1 MKTTLFSAVKDFI
14 NSVGEGNEFTTEQL
28 INDVKPHVNI
38 TRWNQSNGNPYYR
51 VHSYKTMIKKAG
63 LINRVKQGVYV
74 VVKRIPAEVTL
85 TDFQYAAGWS
95 QTHRMDKNGN
105 WYSTDI
111 KKDPFD
117 FAAYLRGEYEAPS
130 PIPVTDRTEEEP
142 VFGNQFT
149 QDASPSVKKSAYHD
163 ALRFIATETAK
174 EEVESDSFDAVG
186 NEMWNEVVEE
196 ITKDMKVGATVY
208 IVDRHDEPD
217 GSKYFSIVK
226 DSIKSIV
233 TEESKNKTEV
243 SYITESGEE
252 INEVDLPAV
261 FTDKKEMLAYVEM
274 IS

>member
-28 INDVKPHVNI
+28 INNVKPHVNI
-38 TRWNQSNGNPYYR
+38 TRWNEWNNNPYYR

-74 VVKRIPAEVTL
+74 VVKRIPVEVTL
-85 TDFQYAAGWS
+85 TDFQYNAGWS
-95 QTHRMDKNGN
+95 QTYRRDKDGN
-105 WYSTDI
+105 FYSTDI
-111 KKDPFD
+111 KKNPFD
-117 FAAYLRGEYEAPS
+117 FVAYLNGEYEAPS
-130 PIPVTDRTEEEP
+130 PLPVTDRIEEP

-149 QDASPSVKKSAYHD
+149 QDASPNIKKTSYHD
-163 ALRFIATETAK
+163 ALRFIATEVSK
-174 EEVESDSFDAVG
+174 EEDESDSFDAVG
-186 NEMWNEVVEE
+186 NEMYKEVLEE
-196 ITKDMKVGATVY
+196 ITKNMKIDTVVY

-217 GSKYFSIVK
+217 GSTYFSIVK

-233 TEESKNKTEV
+233 TEESKTKTEL
-243 SYITESGEE
+243 SYITKSGEV
-252 INEVDLPAV
+252 INEIDLPAV

>member
-1 MKTTLFSAVKDFI
+1 MKTTLFSAVRDFI
-14 NSVGEGNEFTTEQL
+14 NSVGEGNQFTTEQL
-28 INDVKPHVNI
+28 INDVKPHVNV
-38 TRWNQSNGNPYYR
+38 TNWNRLNGQPYYR
-51 VHSYKTMIKKAG
+51 VHTYKSMINKAG
-63 LINRVKQGVYV
+63 LISRVSRGVYV

-85 TDFQYAAGWS
+85 TDFQFAAGWS
-95 QTHRMDKNGN
+95 STHRVDKDGN
-105 WYSTDI
+105 WYRTDI
-111 KKDPFD
+111 KKNPFD

-130 PIPVTDRTEEEP
+130 PTPVTDRTEVP

-149 QDASPSVKKSAYHD
+149 QDASPNVKKTSYHD
-163 ALRFIATETAK
+163 ALRFIATEVSK

-186 NEMWNEVVEE
+186 NEMYKEVMDE
-196 ITKDMKVGATVY
+196 ITKDMKIGALIY

-233 TEESKNKTEV
+233 TEESKTKTELT
-243 SYITESGEE
+243 YITESGEV
-252 INEVDLPAV
+252 INEIDLPAV